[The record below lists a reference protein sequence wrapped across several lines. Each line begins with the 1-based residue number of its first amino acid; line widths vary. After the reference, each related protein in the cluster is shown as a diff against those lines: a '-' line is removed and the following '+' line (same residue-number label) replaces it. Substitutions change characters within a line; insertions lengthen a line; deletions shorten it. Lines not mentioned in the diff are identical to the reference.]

1 MYVNLCYSGD
11 KTLVSIY
18 VAGIIFITDK
28 TIYKCLQIL
37 HLLLIKTKFSK
48 IFRELILHGH
58 LIYMYSELRETQM
71 PRLSPAMRT
80 VLSNFTKSCKLSNAT
95 RTC

>member
-1 MYVNLCYSGD
+1 MLFWRENFSFNLCCWNY
-11 KTLVSIY
+11 
-18 VAGIIFITDK
+18 FHNR
-28 TIYKCLQIL
+28 LQDLQMLTNTSSVIN
-37 HLLLIKTKFSK
+37 KKNQKFSK
-48 IFRELILHGH
+48 NFRELILHGH
-58 LIYMYSELRETQM
+58 LIFMYSELRETQM